1 MDLLI
6 SFSVLAG
13 FLILGMILRAK
24 IKFLQSLF
32 LPASVIGGFIGLL
45 LGPIVLGDYA
55 IIPIPEDWISIYA
68 LLPGILIVP
77 VVASIPFGV
86 KFKSRLEK
94 RKERQERAEKPASVN
109 LEAEKG
115 SSTTRNTLV
124 LLAILVIISQGQ
136 LLLGLL
142 LSFIFEATD
151 FVQDLYATFGTEI
164 GMGFSGGHGTAGVV
178 GSLLQSMNQPY
189 WELAQ
194 GVTVTTATVGII
206 GGILIGIV
214 LINIAARKGYTKF
227 LSGPQSF
234 PEEMLKGYESNI
246 EKQNSFGKETTTSS
260 SIDSLTFHLA
270 LILGGS
276 GLAYALLSVIQYFQV
291 PIIGSVPIWAY
302 AIIVMYGIWWIMCQL
317 NLSWVVNNQITSK
330 IASMFTDFAV
340 VAAIVSLPVQAVLTY
355 IVPILIM
362 VTVIM
367 AFTVS
372 LAYWMSKKLYG
383 EFWFERSVAILG
395 TNSGVFITGLLLLK
409 MVDPDYKSP
418 VLGEFSVS
426 YSINSV
432 LGFILFP
439 VLFGVLVNEG
449 ILMGLSIPVLAII
462 GAIIFMFIV
471 KGKPQRPKFKEMKA

>member
-32 LPASVIGGFIGLL
+32 LPASVIGGFIGLV

-55 IIPIPEDWISIYA
+55 VVPIPEEWLSIYA

-77 VVASIPFGV
+77 VVASVPFGV

-94 RKERQERAEKPASVN
+94 REEKTSKVNAENKR
-109 LEAEKG
+109 G
-115 SSTTRNTLV
+115 GTTTRNTLV
-124 LLAILVIISQGQ
+124 LLAILLIISQGQ

-142 LSFIFEATD
+142 LTFIFKTTG

-164 GMGFSGGHGTAGVV
+164 GMGFAGGHGTAGVV
-178 GSLLQSMNQPY
+178 GSLLQSMDQPY

-194 GVTVTTATVGII
+194 GVTVTTATVGIV
-206 GGILIGIV
+206 GGILIGII

-234 PEEMLKGYESNI
+234 PEDMLKGYEKNI
-246 EKQNSFGKETTTSS
+246 EKQKSFGKETTTSS

-276 GLAYALLSVIQYFQV
+276 GLAYALLSVVQYFQV

-302 AIIVMYGIWWIMCQL
+302 AIIVMYVVWWLMCQL
-317 NLSWVVNNQITSK
+317 NISWIVNSQITSK

-340 VAAIVSLPVQAVLTY
+340 VAAIISLPVQAVLTY

-362 VTVIM
+362 VTIIM

-372 LAYWMSKKLYG
+372 LTYWMSKKLYG
-383 EFWFERSVAILG
+383 DFWFERSVAILG
-395 TNSGVFITGLLLLK
+395 TNTGVFITGLLLLK

-418 VLGEFSVS
+418 VLGEYSVS

-432 LGFILFP
+432 FGFILFP
-439 VLFGVLVNEG
+439 ILFGVLVNEG
-449 ILMGLSIPVLAII
+449 ILSGISIPLLVII
-462 GAIIFMFIV
+462 GAIIFLFIV
-471 KGKPQRPKFKEMKA
+471 KGKPQRTTDKELEA

>member
-32 LPASVIGGFIGLL
+32 LPASVIGGFIGLV

-55 IIPIPEDWISIYA
+55 VVPIPEEWLSIYA

-77 VVASIPFGV
+77 VVASVPFGV

-94 RKERQERAEKPASVN
+94 REEKTSKVNAENKR
-109 LEAEKG
+109 G
-115 SSTTRNTLV
+115 GTTTRNTLV
-124 LLAILVIISQGQ
+124 LLAILLIISQGQ

-142 LSFIFEATD
+142 LTFIFKTTG

-164 GMGFSGGHGTAGVV
+164 GMGFAGGHGTAGVV
-178 GSLLQSMNQPY
+178 GSLLQSMDQPY

-194 GVTVTTATVGII
+194 GVTVTTATVGIV
-206 GGILIGIV
+206 GGILIGII

-234 PEEMLKGYESNI
+234 PEDMLKGYEKNI
-246 EKQNSFGKETTTSS
+246 EKQKSFGKETTTSS

-276 GLAYALLSVIQYFQV
+276 GLAYALLSVVKYFQV

-302 AIIVMYGIWWIMCQL
+302 AIIVMYVVWWLMCQL
-317 NLSWVVNNQITSK
+317 NISWIVNSQITSK

-340 VAAIVSLPVQAVLTY
+340 VAAIISLPVQAVLTY

-362 VTVIM
+362 VTIIM

-372 LAYWMSKKLYG
+372 LTYWMSKKLYG
-383 EFWFERSVAILG
+383 DFWFERSVAILG
-395 TNSGVFITGLLLLK
+395 TNTGVFITGLLLLK

-418 VLGEFSVS
+418 VLGEYSVS

-432 LGFILFP
+432 FGFILFP
-439 VLFGVLVNEG
+439 ILFGVLVNEG
-449 ILMGLSIPVLAII
+449 ILSGISIPLLVII
-462 GAIIFMFIV
+462 GAIIFLFIV
-471 KGKPQRPKFKEMKA
+471 KGKPQRTTDKELEA

>member
-32 LPASVIGGFIGLL
+32 LPASVIGGFIGLV

-55 IIPIPEDWISIYA
+55 VVPIPEEWLSIYA

-77 VVASIPFGV
+77 VVASVPFGV

-94 RKERQERAEKPASVN
+94 REEKTSKVNAENKR
-109 LEAEKG
+109 G
-115 SSTTRNTLV
+115 GTTTRNTLV
-124 LLAILVIISQGQ
+124 LLAILLIISQGQ

-142 LSFIFEATD
+142 LTFIFKTTG

-164 GMGFSGGHGTAGVV
+164 GMGFAGGHGTAGVV
-178 GSLLQSMNQPY
+178 GSLLQSMGQPY

-194 GVTVTTATVGII
+194 GVTVTTATVGIV
-206 GGILIGIV
+206 GGILIGII

-234 PEEMLKGYESNI
+234 PEDMLKGYEKNI
-246 EKQNSFGKETTTSS
+246 EKQKSFGKETTTSS

-276 GLAYALLSVIQYFQV
+276 GLAYALLSVVQYFQV

-302 AIIVMYGIWWIMCQL
+302 AIIVMYVVWWLMCQL
-317 NLSWVVNNQITSK
+317 NISWIVNSQITSK

-340 VAAIVSLPVQAVLTY
+340 VAAIISLPVQAVLTY

-362 VTVIM
+362 VTIIM

-372 LAYWMSKKLYG
+372 LTYWMSKKLYG
-383 EFWFERSVAILG
+383 DFWFERSVAILG
-395 TNSGVFITGLLLLK
+395 TNTGVFITGLLLLK

-418 VLGEFSVS
+418 VLGEYSVS

-432 LGFILFP
+432 FGFILFP
-439 VLFGVLVNEG
+439 ILFGVLVNEG
-449 ILMGLSIPVLAII
+449 ILSGISIPLLVII
-462 GAIIFMFIV
+462 GAIIFLFIV
-471 KGKPQRPKFKEMKA
+471 KGKPQRTTDKELEA

>member
-6 SFSVLAG
+6 SFAVLAG

-32 LPASVIGGFIGLL
+32 LPASVIGGFIGLV

-55 IIPIPEDWISIYA
+55 VVPIPEEWLSIYA

-77 VVASIPFGV
+77 VVASVPFGV

-94 RKERQERAEKPASVN
+94 REEKTSKVNAENKR
-109 LEAEKG
+109 G
-115 SSTTRNTLV
+115 GTTTRNTLV
-124 LLAILVIISQGQ
+124 LLAILLIISQGQ

-142 LSFIFEATD
+142 LTFIFKTTG

-164 GMGFSGGHGTAGVV
+164 GMGFAGGHGTAGVV
-178 GSLLQSMNQPY
+178 GSLLQSMDQPY

-194 GVTVTTATVGII
+194 GVTVTTATVGIV
-206 GGILIGIV
+206 GGILIGII

-234 PEEMLKGYESNI
+234 PEDMLKGYEKNI
-246 EKQNSFGKETTTSS
+246 EKQKSFGKETTTSS

-276 GLAYALLSVIQYFQV
+276 GLAYALLSVVQYFQV

-302 AIIVMYGIWWIMCQL
+302 AIIVMYVVWWLMCQL
-317 NLSWVVNNQITSK
+317 NISWIVNSQITSK

-340 VAAIVSLPVQAVLTY
+340 VAAIISLPVQAVLTY

-362 VTVIM
+362 VTIIM

-372 LAYWMSKKLYG
+372 LTYWMSKKLYG
-383 EFWFERSVAILG
+383 DFWFERSVAILG
-395 TNSGVFITGLLLLK
+395 TNTGVFITGLLLLK

-418 VLGEFSVS
+418 VLGEYSVS

-432 LGFILFP
+432 FGFILFP
-439 VLFGVLVNEG
+439 ILFGVLVNEG
-449 ILMGLSIPVLAII
+449 ILSGISIPLLVII
-462 GAIIFMFIV
+462 GAIIFLFIV
-471 KGKPQRPKFKEMKA
+471 KGKPQRTTDKELEA

>member
-6 SFSVLAG
+6 SFAVLAG

-32 LPASVIGGFIGLL
+32 LPASVIGGFIGLV

-55 IIPIPEDWISIYA
+55 VVPIPEEWLSIYA

-77 VVASIPFGV
+77 VVASVPFGV

-94 RKERQERAEKPASVN
+94 REEKTSKVNAENKR
-109 LEAEKG
+109 G
-115 SSTTRNTLV
+115 GTTTRNTLV
-124 LLAILVIISQGQ
+124 LLAILLIISQGQ

-142 LSFIFEATD
+142 LTFIFKTTG

-164 GMGFSGGHGTAGVV
+164 GMGFAGGHGTAGVV
-178 GSLLQSMNQPY
+178 GSLLQSMGQPY

-194 GVTVTTATVGII
+194 GVTVTTATVGIV
-206 GGILIGIV
+206 GGILIGII

-234 PEEMLKGYESNI
+234 PEDMLKGYEKNI
-246 EKQNSFGKETTTSS
+246 EKQKSFGKETTTSS

-276 GLAYALLSVIQYFQV
+276 GLAYALLSVVQYFQV

-302 AIIVMYGIWWIMCQL
+302 AIIVMYVVWWLMCQL
-317 NLSWVVNNQITSK
+317 NISWIVNSQITSK

-340 VAAIVSLPVQAVLTY
+340 VAAIISLPVQAVLTY

-362 VTVIM
+362 VTIIM

-372 LAYWMSKKLYG
+372 LTYWMSKKLYG
-383 EFWFERSVAILG
+383 DFWFERSVAILG
-395 TNSGVFITGLLLLK
+395 TNTGVFITGLLLLK

-418 VLGEFSVS
+418 VLGEYSVS

-432 LGFILFP
+432 FGFILFP
-439 VLFGVLVNEG
+439 ILFGVLVNEG
-449 ILMGLSIPVLAII
+449 ILSGISIPLLVII
-462 GAIIFMFIV
+462 GAIIFLFIV
-471 KGKPQRPKFKEMKA
+471 KGKPQRTTDKELEA

>member
-24 IKFLQSLF
+24 VKFLQSLF
-32 LPASVIGGFIGLL
+32 LPASVIGGFIGLI

-55 IIPIPEDWISIYA
+55 VVPIPEDWISIYA

-77 VVASIPFGV
+77 VVASVPFGV

-94 RKERQERAEKPASVN
+94 RQEKTLETNGEKK
-109 LEAEKG
+109 KG
-115 SSTTRNTLV
+115 GTTTRNTLV
-124 LLAILVIISQGQ
+124 LLAILLIIGQGQ

-142 LSFIFEATD
+142 SSFIFKTTG
-151 FVQDLYATFGTEI
+151 FVQDLYATFGTEV
-164 GMGFSGGHGTAGVV
+164 GMGFAGGHGTAGVV

-206 GGILIGIV
+206 GGILIGII

-234 PEEMLKGYESNI
+234 PEAMLKGYEKNI

-276 GLAYALLSVIQYFQV
+276 GLAYALLSVVQYFQI

-302 AIIVMYGIWWIMCQL
+302 AIIVMYAVWWIMCQL
-317 NLSWVVNNQITSK
+317 NISWIVNSQITSK

-340 VAAIVSLPVQAVLTY
+340 VAAIISLPVQAVLTY

-362 VTVIM
+362 IAVIM

-372 LAYWMSKKLYG
+372 LAYWMCKKLYG
-383 EFWFERSVAILG
+383 DFWFERSVAILG
-395 TNSGVFITGLLLLK
+395 TNTGVFITGLLLLK
-409 MVDPDYKSP
+409 MVDPEYKSP
-418 VLGEFSVS
+418 VLGEYSVS

-432 LGFILFP
+432 FGFILFP
-439 VLFGVLVNEG
+439 ILFGVLVNEG
-449 ILMGLSIPVLAII
+449 ILLGISIPLLAII
-462 GAIIFMFIV
+462 GAIIFLFIV
-471 KGKPQRPKFKEMKA
+471 KGKPQKTIDKELEA

>member
-6 SFSVLAG
+6 SFAVLAG

-32 LPASVIGGFIGLL
+32 LPASVIGGFIGLI

-55 IIPIPEDWISIYA
+55 VIPIPDDWISIYA

-77 VVASIPFGV
+77 VVASVPFGV

-94 RKERQERAEKPASVN
+94 RQEKESKVVTEDK
-109 LEAEKG
+109 KG
-115 SSTTRNTLV
+115 GNTTRNTLV
-124 LLAILVIISQGQ
+124 LLAILLIISQGQ

-142 LSFIFEATD
+142 LSFIFEVTG
-151 FVQDLYATFGTEI
+151 FVQDLYATFGTEV
-164 GMGFSGGHGTAGVV
+164 GMGFAGGHGTAGVV

-206 GGILIGIV
+206 GGILIGII

-234 PEEMLKGYESNI
+234 SEDMLKGYEKDI

-276 GLAYALLSVIQYFQV
+276 GLAYALLSIVQYFQI

-302 AIIVMYGIWWIMCQL
+302 AIIVMYGVWWIMCQL
-317 NLSWVVNNQITSK
+317 NLSWIVNNQITSK

-362 VTVIM
+362 LILIM
-367 AFTVS
+367 AFTVYF
-372 LAYWMSKKLYG
+372 AYWLCKKLYG
-383 EFWFERSVAILG
+383 EFWFERSVAVLG

-418 VLGEFSVS
+418 VLGEYSVS

-439 VLFGVLVNEG
+439 ILFGVLVNEG
-449 ILMGLSIPVLAII
+449 ILMGISIPVVVII
-462 GAIIFMFIV
+462 AAIIFMFIV
-471 KGKPQRPKFKEMKA
+471 KGKKPNSKTKEMKA

>member
-24 IKFLQSLF
+24 VKFLQSLF
-32 LPASVIGGFIGLL
+32 LPASVIGGFIGLI

-55 IIPIPEDWISIYA
+55 VVPIPEDWISIYA

-77 VVASIPFGV
+77 VVASVPFGV

-94 RKERQERAEKPASVN
+94 RQEKTLETNGEKK
-109 LEAEKG
+109 KG
-115 SSTTRNTLV
+115 GTTTRNTLV
-124 LLAILVIISQGQ
+124 LLAILLIIGQGQ

-142 LSFIFEATD
+142 SSFIFKTTG
-151 FVQDLYATFGTEI
+151 FVQDLYATFGTEV
-164 GMGFSGGHGTAGVV
+164 GMGFAGGHGTAGVV

-206 GGILIGIV
+206 GGILIGII

-234 PEEMLKGYESNI
+234 PESMLKGYEKNI

-276 GLAYALLSVIQYFQV
+276 GLAYALLSVVQYFQI

-302 AIIVMYGIWWIMCQL
+302 AIIVMYAVWWIMCQL
-317 NLSWVVNNQITSK
+317 NISWIVNSQITSK

-340 VAAIVSLPVQAVLTY
+340 VAAIISLPVQAVLTY

-362 VTVIM
+362 IAVIM

-383 EFWFERSVAILG
+383 DFWFERSVAILG
-395 TNSGVFITGLLLLK
+395 TNTGVFITGLLLLK
-409 MVDPDYKSP
+409 MVDPEYKSP
-418 VLGEFSVS
+418 VLGEYSVS

-432 LGFILFP
+432 FGFILFP
-439 VLFGVLVNEG
+439 ILFGVLVNEG
-449 ILMGLSIPVLAII
+449 ILLGISIPLLAII
-462 GAIIFMFIV
+462 GAIIFLFIV
-471 KGKPQRPKFKEMKA
+471 KGKPQKTIDKELEA